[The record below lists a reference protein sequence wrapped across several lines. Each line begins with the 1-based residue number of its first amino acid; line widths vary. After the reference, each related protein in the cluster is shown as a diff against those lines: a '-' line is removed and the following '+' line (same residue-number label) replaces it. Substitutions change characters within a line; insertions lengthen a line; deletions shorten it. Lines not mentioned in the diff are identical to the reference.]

1 LPFFVAS
8 WSQPVATP
16 QFPEKVVMQKRI
28 GPESPGLSRFLAAR
42 MMMLV
47 MCAFYA
53 AGLVLAFLYGFGIN
67 AMK

>member
-1 LPFFVAS
+1 LPVFVAS
-8 WSQPVATP
+8 WSHPLHARDT
-16 QFPEKVVMQKRI
+16 EKVLMQKRI
-28 GPESPGLSRFLAAR
+28 GPENPGLSRFLAAR

-67 AMK
+67 PLR

>member
-1 LPFFVAS
+1 
-8 WSQPVATP
+8 
-16 QFPEKVVMQKRI
+16 MQKRI
-28 GPESPGLSRFLAAR
+28 GPENPGLSRFLAAR

-67 AMK
+67 PLR